1 MALTPWLPMHL
12 QLALLVAG
20 AVGFDL
26 GIQAALVAHQTLVY
40 GLDAAARS
48 RLNAVLMGG
57 VFVGMAMGGLL
68 GSLALAAWG
77 WMGVVAVASLSSAA
91 ALVVRLRS

>member
-1 MALTPWLPMHL
+1 
-12 QLALLVAG
+12 
-20 AVGFDL
+20 
-26 GIQAALVAHQTLVY
+26 
-40 GLDAAARS
+40 
-48 RLNAVLMGG
+48 MGG